1 MYKGARIFSVL
12 KVYVHTVYSK
22 SYEHSS
28 SFDIFNRYFLVPLQL
43 TEASEIVTEEM
54 HKLDHSA
61 DSAFD
66 VVNVRFQSV
75 LDHVERARQEAL
87 QAVRDKRDEKKKVLE
102 DQMQIIQAEKT
113 KSCRGRCCF
122 AIHRQTA
129 PRYDCP

>member
-12 KVYVHTVYSK
+12 KVRTVYSK

-28 SFDIFNRYFLVPLQL
+28 SLDIFNRYFLVPLQL

-113 KSCRGRCCF
+113 KVASDVKVRKTDGF
-122 AIHRQTA
+122 T
-129 PRYDCP
+129 